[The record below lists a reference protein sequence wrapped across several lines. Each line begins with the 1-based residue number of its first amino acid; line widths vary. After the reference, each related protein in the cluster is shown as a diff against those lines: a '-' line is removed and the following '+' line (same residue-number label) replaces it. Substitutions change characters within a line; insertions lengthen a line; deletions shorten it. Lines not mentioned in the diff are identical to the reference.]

1 MSDFKINSIT
11 TKQGQHGPVIAGV
24 STINSTGC
32 MKIPSGP
39 TYYRGNRGR
48 GIFASGYTPN
58 NLKAIDAI
66 NIASTGNA
74 TGWGEVITTGM
85 AFAGGASNNFR
96 GVYVGGFDGN
106 NLGNRFNTIQA
117 LNIPTDGEIFD
128 FGDLTY
134 TAQQLSGVGNQT
146 RGIFTNGYAIP
157 LAPST
162 DALDMTYDMVEFM
175 STGGHTEF
183 GDIIGNA
190 STRDCA
196 TVETHIRGYFAGG
209 EGTGQAPST
218 QNKNITIKGFA
229 NNSESLNFGE
239 LSQQSKRGSGV
250 GSHTRGVFILGSL
263 ASPETFTNVIEFI
276 TLTTT
281 GETTDFGDATANT
294 GQSNNNSAS
303 NTIRGVYHHPRTSD
317 GGTNLNTLEFITIA
331 TTGNAT
337 DFGDLNNAANSG
349 CGLSDS
355 HGGLPL

>member
-1 MSDFKINSIT
+1 MSDFKINSIA

-24 STINSTGC
+24 STVNSTGC

-48 GIFASGYTPN
+48 GIFASGYNPN
-58 NLKAIDAI
+58 SVKNIDVI

-74 TGWGEVITTGM
+74 SGWGEIISDGM
-85 AFAGGASNNFR
+85 AFAGGASNNVR
-96 GVYVGGFDGN
+96 GVYTGGFTGSPTN
-106 NLGNRFNTIQA
+106 NRINTIQA
-117 LNIPTDGEIFD
+117 LNIPTDGDIFD

-134 TAQQLSGVGNQT
+134 TAQQLSGAGNQT
-146 RGIFTNGYAIP
+146 RGIYANGYAIP

-162 DALDMTYDMVEFM
+162 DALDMTYDMIEFM
-175 STGGHTEF
+175 SSGGQIDF
-183 GDIIGNA
+183 GDIIANA
-190 STRDCA
+190 SCRDCA
-196 TVETHIRGYFAGG
+196 TVENHIRGYFAGG
-209 EGTGQAPST
+209 EGTGQAPNT

-294 GQSNNNSAS
+294 GHSNNNSAS

-337 DFGDLNNAANSG
+337 DFGDLNYAANSG